1 MTGTDTTDI
10 HDKKPVPN
18 PRSTNPS
25 RAPPRNTG
33 WIHDYFRSP
42 VADKVAHKQ
51 TRIERQDG
59 LMFATGHSKE

>member
-1 MTGTDTTDI
+1 MTETDTTAI
-10 HDKKPVPN
+10 RT
-18 PRSTNPS
+18 RSQYQTRDPES
-25 RAPPRNTG
+25 LLPATQQHR

-51 TRIERQDG
+51 TRIERKDG

>member
-1 MTGTDTTDI
+1 MTEPDTTDI
-10 HDKKPVPN
+10 TT
-18 PRSTNPS
+18 RSQLQTRDPES
-25 RAPPRNTG
+25 LLPATQQHR

-51 TRIERQDG
+51 TRIERKDG

>member
-1 MTGTDTTDI
+1 MTETDTTDI
-10 HDKKPVPN
+10 TT
-18 PRSTNPS
+18 RSQYQT
-25 RAPPRNTG
+25 RAPESLLRATQERK
-33 WIHDYFRSP
+33 WIHYYFRSP

>member
-1 MTGTDTTDI
+1 MTETDTTDI
-10 HDKKPVPN
+10 TTRSQLQTRDN
-18 PRSTNPS
+18 ESLPRATEEH
-25 RAPPRNTG
+25 R